1 MQSDEDC
8 HQGGNFAR
16 PHFEDHDS
24 RVGLGKRFTRGEGGR
39 TSNYNPESKRG
50 GLINYKDGRDP
61 KVLERFFKDSDEP
74 Y

>member
-1 MQSDEDC
+1 MQSEEDC
-8 HQGGNFAR
+8 HQRGNFGR

-24 RVGLGKRFTRGEGGR
+24 RGGLGEGFTRGEGGR

-74 Y
+74 C